1 MDVAHAG
8 PAAST
13 VNIVSVTSAQSNP
26 VIAAPVIGLVPIF
39 PVIAEV
45 GTSVIPDFDRVAK
58 LPADPSSTG
67 ACPAIPGEAL
77 ESNASSAA
85 IRLME
90 ICFFDVARFGRVG
103 VLTVCFGS

>member
-1 MDVAHAG
+1 
-8 PAAST
+8 
-13 VNIVSVTSAQSNP
+13 
-26 VIAAPVIGLVPIF
+26 
-39 PVIAEV
+39 
-45 GTSVIPDFDRVAK
+45 VIPDFDRIAK
-58 LPADPSSTG
+58 LPAHPRSTG

-77 ESNASSAA
+77 QISASSAA